1 MRVLFF
7 ANRMPD
13 LCGAFLH
20 DVDLAIEFQKRGHS
34 IMFLT
39 IEKPKEGYEGGVWR
53 GFRFMHYSA
62 AGPILES
69 SQLWVC
75 PHAPCLPYV
84 RKLNARGYNRPI
96 AVTAHFDGH
105 YEVLTMLASTKWVE
119 MLMFINRTMEGHFRA
134 NVVPFPSSIVRTS
147 VVRPLMQESKV
158 RMDVQPQGEYI
169 TLVNANVNK
178 GVHKFIELAKRLPS
192 RKFLAVRPYY
202 GELWVPPG
210 PSNIEW
216 VPFDD
221 DIRTVLKRT
230 RILLFP
236 SKYESFGRIA
246 VEAMYNGIPVIYSKP
261 APVVNVNAVGTTE
274 GVEEWIV
281 PAGIACSRDV
291 PEEWIAAIESLDDP
305 DAYAARQTQVK
316 DHIQAMDIFSEGTR
330 IANMMEEFQRQH
342 PVQIVQP
349 TVQTNPSARKDPAE
363 LAVPRP
369 PQAAARIGFSSGRLR
384 IQR

>member
-20 DVDLAIEFQKRGHS
+20 DVDLAIELQKRGHS
-34 IMFLT
+34 TMFLT
-39 IEKPKEGYEGGVWR
+39 IEKPKEGYEGGTWR

-69 SQLWVC
+69 SQLWIC

-119 MLMFINRTMEGHFRA
+119 MLMFINRSMEGHFRA
-134 NVVPFPSSIVRTS
+134 NVIPFPSSIVQTS

-158 RMDVQPQGEYI
+158 RMDVQPEGEYI

-178 GVHKFIELAKRLPS
+178 GVHQFIEIAKRMPS

-202 GELWVPPG
+202 GELWVPPS

-221 DIRTVLKRT
+221 DIRTILKRT

-246 VEAMYNGIPVIYSKP
+246 VEAMYNAIPVIYSKP
-261 APVVNVNAVGTTE
+261 GPVIKVNTVGSTE

-281 PAGIACSRDV
+281 PAGIGCSRDV
-291 PEEWIAAIESLDDP
+291 PEEWVSAIESLDDP
-305 DAYAARQTQVK
+305 DAYSARQAQVK
-316 DHIQAMDIFSEGTR
+316 SHIQEMNIFSEGTR
-330 IANMMEEFQRQH
+330 IAKMMEDFQREH
-342 PVQIVQP
+342 PVQIVQQAAP
-349 TVQTNPSARKDPAE
+349 NLSVRKDPAE

>member
-1 MRVLFF
+1 
-7 ANRMPD
+7 
-13 LCGAFLH
+13 
-20 DVDLAIEFQKRGHS
+20 
-34 IMFLT
+34 
-39 IEKPKEGYEGGVWR
+39 
-53 GFRFMHYSA
+53 
-62 AGPILES
+62 
-69 SQLWVC
+69 
-75 PHAPCLPYV
+75 
-84 RKLNARGYNRPI
+84 
-96 AVTAHFDGH
+96 
-105 YEVLTMLASTKWVE
+105 
-119 MLMFINRTMEGHFRA
+119 
-134 NVVPFPSSIVRTS
+134 
-147 VVRPLMQESKV
+147 
-158 RMDVQPQGEYI
+158 MDIQPQGDSI

-178 GVHKFIELAKRLPS
+178 GVHQFIELAKRLPS

-202 GELWVPPG
+202 GELWVPPS

-221 DIRTVLKRT
+221 DIRTILKRT

-281 PAGIACSRDV
+281 PAGIACSRDI

-305 DAYAARQTQVK
+305 DAYSARQAQVK
-316 DHIQAMDIFSEGTR
+316 SHIQEMNIFSEGTR
-330 IANMMEEFQRQH
+330 IANMIEEFQRQH

-349 TVQTNPSARKDPAE
+349 TVQSNPSARKDPAE

-369 PQAAARIGFSSGRLR
+369 PQATARIGFSSGRLR

>member
-7 ANRMPD
+7 CNRMPD

-20 DVDLAIEFQKRGHS
+20 DVDLAIEFQKRGHW

-39 IEKPKEGYEGGVWR
+39 IEKPKEGYEGGIWR
-53 GFRFMHYSA
+53 GFRFMHFSA

-69 SQLWVC
+69 SQLWIC

-84 RKLNARGYNRPI
+84 RKLNNRGYHRPI
-96 AVTAHFDGH
+96 GVTAHFDGH
-105 YEVLTMLASTKWVE
+105 YEVISHLASNKWVE
-119 MLMFINRTMEGHFRA
+119 MLLFINHTMEGHFRG
-134 NVVPFPSSIVRTS
+134 NVIPFPSSIVRTS

-158 RMDVQPQGEYI
+158 RMDVQPQGDSI

-178 GVHKFIELAKRLPS
+178 GVHQFIEIAKRMPS

-202 GELWVPPG
+202 GELWVPPS

-221 DIRTVLKRT
+221 DIRTILKRT

-261 APVVNVNAVGTTE
+261 APIVNANTVGSTE

-281 PAGIACSRDV
+281 PAGIACSRDI
-291 PEEWIAAIESLDDP
+291 PEEWITAIESLDDP
-305 DAYAARQTQVK
+305 DAYSTRQAQVK
-316 DHIQAMDIFSEGTR
+316 SHIQAMDIFSEGTR
-330 IANMMEEFQRQH
+330 IANMMEEFQREH
-342 PVQIVQP
+342 PVQIIQQTAP
-349 TVQTNPSARKDPAE
+349 TNSSVRKDSAE

-369 PQAAARIGFSSGRLR
+369 PPAVARIGFSSGRLR

>member
-20 DVDLAIEFQKRGHS
+20 DVDLAIELQKRGHS
-34 IMFLT
+34 TMFLT
-39 IEKPKEGYEGGVWR
+39 IEKPKEGYEGGTWR

-69 SQLWVC
+69 SQLWIC

-105 YEVLTMLASTKWVE
+105 YEVLTMLASNKWVE

-134 NVVPFPSSIVRTS
+134 NVVPFPSSIVQTS

-178 GVHKFIELAKRLPS
+178 GVHQFIEIAKRMPS

-202 GELWVPPG
+202 GELWVPPS

-221 DIRTVLKRT
+221 DIRTILKRT

-261 APVVNVNAVGTTE
+261 GPVIKVNTVGSTE

-281 PAGIACSRDV
+281 PAGIGCMRDV
-291 PEEWIAAIESLDDP
+291 PEEWVAAIESLDDP
-305 DAYAARQTQVK
+305 DAYSARQAQVK
-316 DHIQAMDIFSEGTR
+316 SHIQEMNIFSEGTR
-330 IANMMEEFQRQH
+330 IANMVEEFQRQH
-342 PVQIVQP
+342 PVQIVQQAAP
-349 TVQTNPSARKDPAE
+349 NLSVRKDPAE

>member
-34 IMFLT
+34 MMFLT
-39 IEKPKEGYEGGVWR
+39 IEKPKEGYEGGTWR

-69 SQLWVC
+69 SQLWIC

-105 YEVLTMLASTKWVE
+105 YEVISMVASTNWVE
-119 MLMFINRTMEGHFRA
+119 MLLFINRTMEGNFRTS
-134 NVVPFPSSIVRTS
+134 VVPFPSSIVRTA
-147 VVRPLMQESKV
+147 VVRPLMQESNI
-158 RMDVQPQGEYI
+158 RMDVQPEGDSI

-178 GVHKFIELAKRLPS
+178 GVHQFIEIAKRMPS

-202 GELWVPPG
+202 GELWVPPST
-210 PSNIEW
+210 PNIEW
-216 VPFDD
+216 IPFDN
-221 DIRTVLKRT
+221 DIRTILKRT
-230 RILLFP
+230 RILLLP

-261 APVVNVNAVGTTE
+261 STIKSTNSVGTTE

-281 PAGIACSRDV
+281 PAGIPCMRDV
-291 PEEWIAAIESLDDP
+291 PEEWMAAIESLDDP
-305 DAYAARQTQVK
+305 DAYSARQAQVK
-316 DHIQAMDIFSEGTR
+316 NHIQEMNIFSEGTR

-342 PVQIVQP
+342 PVQIVQ
-349 TVQTNPSARKDPAE
+349 QTAPNPSVRKDPAE

-369 PQAAARIGFSSGRLR
+369 PPAVARIGFSSGRLR

>member
-34 IMFLT
+34 TMFLT
-39 IEKPKEGYEGGVWR
+39 IERPKEGYNGGVWR
-53 GFRFMHYSA
+53 GFRFMHFSA
-62 AGPILES
+62 AGPILETS
-69 SQLWVC
+69 ELWIC

-84 RKLNARGYNRPI
+84 RKLNSRGYNRPI

-105 YEVLTMLASTKWVE
+105 YEAISYLASPKWVE
-119 MLMFINRTMEGHFRA
+119 MLLFINRTMEGHFRA
-134 NVVPFPSSIVRTS
+134 NVLPFPSSIVRTS

-158 RMDVQPQGEYI
+158 RMDIQPQGDSI
-169 TLVNANVNK
+169 TLVNANINK
-178 GVHKFIELAKRLPS
+178 GVNQFIELAKRMPT

-202 GELWVPPG
+202 GELWVPPS
-210 PSNIEW
+210 PQNIEW
-216 VPFDD
+216 IPFDD

-230 RILLFP
+230 RILLLP
-236 SKYESFGRIA
+236 SKYESFARIA

-261 APVVNVNAVGTTE
+261 ATENVGIVGTTE

-281 PAGIACSRDV
+281 PAGISCRRDV

-305 DAYAARQTQVK
+305 DTYSARQVQVK
-316 DHIQAMDIFSEGTR
+316 KHIQDINIFSEGVR
-330 IANMMEEFQRQH
+330 IANMMEDFQREN
-342 PVQIVQP
+342 PVKIIQ
-349 TVQTNPSARKDPAE
+349 QTPQANPSVRRDALE
-363 LAVPRP
+363 SAVPLP
-369 PQAAARIGFSSGRLR
+369 PQGAVRIGFSSGRLR

>member
-34 IMFLT
+34 TMFLT
-39 IEKPKEGYEGGVWR
+39 LEKPKEGYEGGTWR

-62 AGPILES
+62 AGPILEMS
-69 SQLWVC
+69 ELWVC

-84 RKLNARGYNRPI
+84 RKLNGRGYNRPI

-119 MLMFINRTMEGHFRA
+119 MLLFINRSMEGHFRF

-158 RMDVQPQGEYI
+158 RMDVQPQGDSI

-178 GVHKFIELAKRLPS
+178 GVHQFIEIAKRMPS

-202 GELWVPPG
+202 GELWVPPS

-221 DIRTVLKRT
+221 DIRTILKRT

-261 APVVNVNAVGTTE
+261 GPVVKLNTVGSTE

-281 PAGIACSRDV
+281 PAGIGCMRDV
-291 PEEWIAAIESLDDP
+291 PEEWVAAIESLDDP
-305 DAYAARQTQVK
+305 EVYSQRQTQVK
-316 DHIQAMDIFSEGTR
+316 SHIQSMDIFSEGTR
-330 IANMMEEFQRQH
+330 IAKMMEDFQREH
-342 PVQIVQP
+342 PVQIVQ
-349 TVQTNPSARKDPAE
+349 QTAPNPSVRKDPGE

-369 PQAAARIGFSSGRLR
+369 PQATARIGFLSGRLR